1 MVLYRIRGAT
11 FIMRGSRSGMVAVGE
26 RARGFECAV
35 VGGVLVPQ
43 RRGFGRRDGSCAV
56 EVGALTGV
64 GSCGRNVSAG
74 HAP

>member
-1 MVLYRIRGAT
+1 
-11 FIMRGSRSGMVAVGE
+11 MVAVGE
-26 RARGFECAV
+26 RAQGFECAV
-35 VGGVLVPQ
+35 VGGVSGPQ
-43 RRGFGRRDGSCAV
+43 LGCFGRGGWSCCAV